1 MKKLSF
7 LALAAAG
14 LMLGACSEKDEVGAV
29 STPNSTEG
37 EGSSYIAIGINLPTV
52 PITRGTENDAQA
64 TLTDG
69 LPVEYAVNDALIA
82 LFKSDGT
89 FKAAYDLNP
98 EPWTMQ
104 SGDKQVTESSKKIV
118 KKIDGGGVQVGDQAL
133 VILNKNNLVK
143 INGTEL
149 QVNVGGTYTNVTK
162 LWQTLLCLMLRV
174 QPLQQTFL
182 LLKFEYLFL

>member
-118 KKIDGGGVQVGDQAL
+118 K
-133 VILNKNNLVK
+133 
-143 INGTEL
+143 
-149 QVNVGGTYTNVTK
+149 
-162 LWQTLLCLMLRV
+162 
-174 QPLQQTFL
+174 
-182 LLKFEYLFL
+182 